1 MKTIAKEFKGRGEV
15 RGIIFTLLKR
25 DGLLTLW
32 GRSDNTYEVVN
43 LVERK
48 ETHTTFGGK
57 EVVFE
62 AKELYPQGESWSL
75 QGHGKAFMTYERAE
89 QNFKERQDEAKHKVR
104 KAI

>member
-1 MKTIAKEFKGRGEV
+1 MKTIPKEFKGRGEV

-32 GRSDNTYEVVN
+32 GRSDNTYEVIN

-48 ETHTTFGGK
+48 ETHTVFGGN
-57 EVVFE
+57 EVIFE

-75 QGHGKAFMTYERAE
+75 QGHGKAFIAYEKAE
-89 QNFKERQDEAKHKVR
+89 ENYNERLNEAKHKVG